1 MRVAIAFLALTFAGA
16 AAADTLGNV
25 QGDPR
30 VPCEGT
36 KPHELCFAKPTDGI
50 ARAEYL
56 SEPFYAV
63 ILKTATRCTVAE
75 KERADVQALFPANK
89 VFSMRFYCDE
99 DVEEAISYTNVND
112 QFAFL
117 AVHAGASKADG
128 NKMLEAVRASGRFP
142 GANVRKMQAK
152 LVYP

>member
-1 MRVAIAFLALTFAGA
+1 MRVVIAFLALTFAGVSA
-16 AAADTLGNV
+16 GDTLGKV

-30 VPCEGT
+30 VTCGGT

-50 ARAEYL
+50 ARAQYL

-63 ILKTATRCTVAE
+63 ILKTAARCTIPE
-75 KERADVQALFPANK
+75 KERAEVQALFPAHK

-128 NKMLEAVRASGRFP
+128 NRMLKAVRATGRFP

-152 LVYP
+152 LIFP

>member
-1 MRVAIAFLALTFAGA
+1 MRVVIAFLALAFAGA
-16 AAADTLGNV
+16 SAGDTLGKV

-30 VPCEGT
+30 VACEGA
-36 KPHELCFAKPTDGI
+36 KPHELCFARPTDGV

-63 ILKTATRCTVAE
+63 ILKTAARCTIPE
-75 KERADVQALFPANK
+75 KERTEAQALFPAHK
-89 VFSMRFYCDE
+89 VFSMRFNCDE

-117 AVHAGASKADG
+117 AVRAGASKADG
-128 NKMLEAVRASGRFP
+128 NKMLKAVRATGRFP

-152 LVYP
+152 LIFP

>member
-1 MRVAIAFLALTFAGA
+1 MRVIVAFVALAFAGVSS
-16 AAADTLGNV
+16 ADALGKV

-30 VPCEGT
+30 VACEVA
-36 KPHELCFAKPTDGI
+36 KPHELCFAKPSDGV

-63 ILKTATRCTVAE
+63 ILKTAAKCSIPE
-75 KERADVQALFPANK
+75 KERSKVQALFPAHK
-89 VFSMRFYCDE
+89 VFSMRFFCGE

-117 AVHAGASKADG
+117 AVYAGATKADG
-128 NKMLEAVRASGRFP
+128 NKMLKTVRASGRFP

>member
-1 MRVAIAFLALTFAGA
+1 MKVVVAVLALAFAGVS
-16 AAADTLGNV
+16 AADTLGKV

-30 VPCEGT
+30 VACAVA

-63 ILKTATRCTVAE
+63 ILKTAARCAISE
-75 KERADVQALFPANK
+75 NERAEVQALFPTRK

-112 QFAFL
+112 QVGFL
-117 AVHAGASKADG
+117 AVYAGATKADG
-128 NKMLEAVRASGRFP
+128 NAMLKAVRATKRFP

>member
-1 MRVAIAFLALTFAGA
+1 MRVVIAFLALAFAGA
-16 AAADTLGNV
+16 SAGDTPGRV

-30 VPCEGT
+30 VACEGA

-63 ILKTATRCTVAE
+63 ILKTAARCTIPE
-75 KERADVQALFPANK
+75 KERAEAQALFPAHK

-99 DVEEAISYTNVND
+99 NVEEAISYTNVND

-128 NKMLEAVRASGRFP
+128 NKMLKAVRTTGRFP
-142 GANVRKMQAK
+142 GANVRKMRAK
-152 LVYP
+152 LIFP